1 MSDELFCECGHRID
15 KHGWAACLEKCDDGE
30 FCRCENTP
38 EAFVSEARR
47 VARLWFRRAQAT
59 EEKLKIA
66 VDALESIQHGVI
78 ASCDHA
84 ANERILMRAAS
95 EALQQ
100 IGGEK

>member
-1 MSDELFCECGHRID
+1 MIDHICPICGED
-15 KHGWAACLEKCDDGE
+15 Y
-30 FCRCENTP
+30 ENYDSCQHFSRDFIP
-38 EAFVSEARR
+38 AINEARR

-66 VDALESIQHGVI
+66 IDALESIQHGVI